1 MNFSTDRDLLTLEP
15 HVFRDVPFLSQQRV
29 SVTDGV
35 ISGTTLTSASADF
48 VASQVEAG
56 SVVLVNDVAHEVIS
70 RTDANTLSIS
80 LPRASLTDAAIPP
93 GDGSA
98 LTVMARTFD
107 VQASLVHDSLLR
119 LIGIEPDDPD
129 NELAEDSVVSLGLMH
144 RLEALG
150 TLEGIYSSA
159 FALVGD
165 NAALREKARE
175 YRRRFQAAC
184 ATATILIDI
193 DGDGFADSRRTLGV
207 IRLHRN

>member
-35 ISGTTLTSASADF
+35 IAGTTLTSASADF

-80 LPRASLTDAAIPP
+80 LPRASLTDAAIPS

-107 VQASLVHDSLLR
+107 LQASLVHDSLLR

-129 NELAEDSVVSLGLMH
+129 NELTEDSVVSLGLMH

-150 TLEGIYSSA
+150 TLERIYSSA

>member
-56 SVVLVNDVAHEVIS
+56 SVVLVNDVAHEVLS

-80 LPRASLTDAAIPP
+80 LPRASLTDAAIPS
-93 GDGSA
+93 GDGST

-107 VQASLVHDSLLR
+107 VQASLVHDSLYQLTRMGILEPSNRPAIDLLFHQMLR
-119 LIGIEPDDPD
+119 RDGMGRFRAWYFYRAVRMFGGAAIKPSKPEP
-129 NELAEDSVVSLGLMH
+129 V
-144 RLEALG
+144 REAP
-150 TLEGIYSSA
+150 
-159 FALVGD
+159 
-165 NAALREKARE
+165 
-175 YRRRFQAAC
+175 
-184 ATATILIDI
+184 
-193 DGDGFADSRRTLGV
+193 
-207 IRLHRN
+207 